1 MKPGINQVH
10 CTVEFALV
18 NKIATVSHPERITHH
33 VATDIYNRAA
43 HCNLN
48 LFYFIENKQSKFL
61 VKTIEHHHLT
71 KRCARFIAMLL
82 LRHL

>member
-33 VATDIYNRAA
+33 VATNIYNRAT
-43 HCNLN
+43 HGHFDFLY
-48 LFYFIENKQSKFL
+48 LIEDKQAKFL
-61 VKTIEHHHLT
+61 VETIEHHHLAE
-71 KRCARFIAMLL
+71 RCVRFIAMLL
-82 LRHL
+82 FWHL